1 MQHTEEG
8 PAMMD
13 NAEIAGVLGHMAKLL
28 DFRGENPYKIAAYEK
43 ASRSLK
49 GYEKELSDIY
59 SRGRLPAVPGVG
71 KAIKD
76 KIEEMLATGTFEEYE
91 QILAEI
97 PPGIHEIM
105 NISGIGPKTARI
117 LHERLGV
124 ESVEDLIRAAEEH
137 RIRRLPRL
145 GPKQEERLLRAA
157 KNRVESSDFRR
168 SSLTVASIIAQQ
180 IIEELDNSPSIQRIA
195 VAGSLRRRKETVGN
209 IDLIALSEEPYKAI
223 DSFLHL
229 QKAERELEGVDGLE
243 GYAHAAIVYEGNIR
257 VDLYVSPEARCG
269 PLIQYLTGSK
279 EHNIRLQELARDR
292 GHSVSEHGLI
302 CAGSIP
308 EKGTAGS
315 GAGYLAKENEVY
327 RLLGLGWLPPEIRE
341 DRGEIEAGL
350 NGRLPR
356 LIERKDIRGDL
367 HVHSR
372 WSDGRNS
379 IEELALHAM
388 GLGYEYVAITD
399 HSPSTGVAN
408 GLSEERLLE
417 HIREIEEVNERIEGI
432 RLLSGTECDIRSD
445 GRLDYSSELLES
457 LDIVVVAV
465 HAGLEQDREKMT
477 QRIVAALEN
486 EHVDILAHPTG
497 RKFGKRTGYEVD
509 MERIMQ
515 AAFDNDKVL
524 EINSSPSR
532 LDLNDMHARMA
543 KEMGVKVAIDT
554 DTHSLAHFENIRYG
568 IDVARRAWLEPED
581 VVNTRGLKDIC
592 SILRI

>member
-1 MQHTEEG
+1 
-8 PAMMD
+8 MD
-13 NAEIAGVLGHMAKLL
+13 NSEIAGILSHMAKLL
-28 DFRGENPYKIAAYEK
+28 EFRGENPYKIAAYEK
-43 ASRSLK
+43 AARSIK
-49 GYEKELSDIY
+49 GSEKELSSMY
-59 SRGRLPAVPGVG
+59 KGSRLPVVPGVG
-71 KAIKD
+71 NAIKD
-76 KIEEMLATGTFEEYE
+76 KIEELLNTGTFEEYE
-91 QILAEI
+91 NILAEV
-97 PPGIHEIM
+97 PPGILEVM
-105 NISGIGPKTARI
+105 NISGIGPKTAKI
-117 LHERLGV
+117 LYERLGV
-124 ESVEDLIRAAEEH
+124 ESVEELIRAAEEH

-145 GPKQEERLLRAA
+145 GPKQEERLLKAA
-157 KNRVESSDFRR
+157 RSRVESSDFRR
-168 SSLTVASIIAQQ
+168 SSLTVASTIAQQ
-180 IIEELDNSPSIQRIA
+180 IIEELDNSPFIQKVA
-195 VAGSLRRRKETVGN
+195 VVGSLRRRKETVGN
-209 IDLIALSEEPYKAI
+209 IDLIALSEEPEKAI
-223 DSFLHL
+223 DSFVRLE
-229 QKAERELEGVDGLE
+229 KAERALEGVGNLE
-243 GYAHAAIVYEGNIR
+243 RYAHAAIIYEGDIR
-257 VDLYVSPEARCG
+257 VDLYVSPETRCG

-279 EHNIRLQELARDR
+279 EHNIRLQELARDK
-292 GHSVSEHGLI
+292 GYSVSEHGLI
-302 CAGSIP
+302 CAGRIP
-308 EKGTAGS
+308 EKETEGD
-315 GAGYLAKENEVY
+315 GAGCFAKEPDLY
-327 RLLGLGWLPPEIRE
+327 RLLGLEWLPPEIRE

-350 NGRLPR
+350 YGRLPK
-356 LIERKDIRGDL
+356 LIERRDIKGDL

-388 GLGYEYVAITD
+388 GLGYEYIAITD

-408 GLSEERLLE
+408 GLSEERLFE

-477 QRIVAALEN
+477 QRIVTALEN

-497 RKFGKRTGYEVD
+497 RKFGKRTGYEID

-554 DTHSLAHFENIRYG
+554 DTHSLAHFNNISYG

-581 VVNTRGLKDIC
+581 VLNTRSLKDLC
-592 SILRI
+592 SMLGIGNI